1 MISFMK
7 GRVGH
12 APSRGS
18 VARVLS
24 ALVFVGLFAGAC
36 KDATGPERL
45 TTLTLTPATSTT
57 TPTGTVQLTAAGTRS
72 GSDVTTIR
80 GQTYAVTAGGGTVN
94 SAGVFTAPTTPGT
107 STVTVTCGGLTS
119 TATITVTA
127 GPLATITVTPNP
139 TLQVGATQQFT
150 AVGRDAFN
158 NIVAITPVWST
169 TNPPGTINAT
179 TGLFT
184 AGTTLGTFNNS
195 VRATSG
201 SIFGT
206 ANVTV
211 IAGPAVSLVLT
222 PETTTLAPGATQTF
236 TAVSRDAG
244 GNIVP
249 TNATF
254 TVVNGG
260 GTVPAGSTGQTVV
273 FTAGNIAGTFTNTVR
288 AAQGTLADSS
298 TVIVTATVL
307 PLVPPT
313 VPAPPPP
320 PAPLPPPPAPNAFR
334 FIARV
339 AFTCTNGSIQGS
351 VATNQ
356 TTTEVPP
363 GAVTQTLCPITGTT
377 EIGTP
382 AAKAAYQQFLIDYAA
397 REAVACG
404 TTLTGTLA
412 GQILAPGVYCFDNAA
427 TLTGT
432 LTLSGPS
439 TGQWLFKIGSAGIPG
454 ALTGTNFNVVMA
466 GGASACNVTW
476 WVRQASTMN
485 TSNFQGHIMAGA
497 GVSFTGGTYK
507 GNAWSK
513 EDVAVTGTAVT
524 ACDAP

>member
-7 GRVGH
+7 GRVGQ
-12 APSRGS
+12 APSRRPI
-18 VARVLS
+18 ARVLS
-24 ALVFVGLFAGAC
+24 VLLFAGLFAGGC

-45 TTLTLTPATSTT
+45 TTLTLTPAASTT
-57 TPTGTVQLTAAGTRS
+57 TPTGTVQLTAAGTRT

-94 SAGVFTAPTTPGT
+94 SAGVFTAPSTPGT
-107 STVTVTCGGLTS
+107 STVTVTCGGLTA

-127 GPLATITVTPNP
+127 GPLASITVTPNP

-169 TNPPGTINAT
+169 TNPPGTINAS

-184 AGTTLGTFNNS
+184 AGNTLGTFNAS

-201 SIFGT
+201 TIFGT

-211 IAGPAVSLVLT
+211 IAGPAVSLVVT
-222 PETTTLAPGATQTF
+222 PEIATVPQGGTQTF
-236 TAVSRDAG
+236 TAVGRDAG
-244 GNIVP
+244 GNVVTINP
-249 TNATF
+249 TWS
-254 TVVNGG
+254 VVNGG
-260 GTVPAGSTGQTVV
+260 GTVPAGATGQTVV
-273 FTAGNIAGTFTNTVR
+273 FTAGSTAGTFTNTVR

-298 TVIVTATVL
+298 TVIVTA
-307 PLVPPT
+307 
-313 VPAPPPP
+313 PAPPPV
-320 PAPLPPPPAPNAFR
+320 PLPPPVPAAGFR
-334 FIARV
+334 MIARV
-339 AFTCTNGSIQGS
+339 AWTCTNGSIAGS

-377 EIGTP
+377 EIGTA
-382 AAKAAYQQFLIDYAA
+382 AAKAAYQAFLTAYAA
-397 REAVACG
+397 REATACG

-412 GQILAPGVYCFDNAA
+412 GVILAPGVYCFDNAA

-432 LTLSGPS
+432 LTLAGPAD
-439 TGQWLFKIGSAGIPG
+439 GQWLFKIGSAGIPG

-485 TSNFQGHIMAGA
+485 TSNFRGHILAGA
-497 GVSFTGGTYK
+497 GISFTGGTYK
-507 GNAWSK
+507 GNAWSQ